1 MKNSNVTA
9 SIIYIDKEMINQRI
23 DNFIRKK
30 HKKLPKNMIY
40 SMIRKGRIRIN
51 KKRIKPSYKLQ
62 IGDILRIPPIK
73 NTQKNNDLKNF
84 THNIN
89 LSKTILYEDNYLLII
104 NKPSGIAVHGG
115 SGINY
120 GVIEYFRHIRP
131 LNNFLELVHRLDRET
146 SGVLILAKKRSSLCI
161 LHQQLREKKIKKEY

>member
-1 MKNSNVTA
+1 
-9 SIIYIDKEMINQRI
+9 
-23 DNFIRKK
+23 
-30 HKKLPKNMIY
+30 
-40 SMIRKGRIRIN
+40 
-51 KKRIKPSYKLQ
+51 
-62 IGDILRIPPIK
+62 
-73 NTQKNNDLKNF
+73 LKNF

>member
-62 IGDILRIPPIK
+62 IGDI
-73 NTQKNNDLKNF
+73 
-84 THNIN
+84 
-89 LSKTILYEDNYLLII
+89 
-104 NKPSGIAVHGG
+104 
-115 SGINY
+115 
-120 GVIEYFRHIRP
+120 
-131 LNNFLELVHRLDRET
+131 
-146 SGVLILAKKRSSLCI
+146 
-161 LHQQLREKKIKKEY
+161 